1 MGTDELESLYAQ
13 SAKAPL
19 EAAAIGVRPR
29 ASPLLA
35 AVDIFLSFRNM
46 FNRDMSS

>member
-19 EAAAIGVRPR
+19 EAATATRVRPR
-29 ASPLLA
+29 ASPLLSGGGYILGLPQH
-35 AVDIFLSFRNM
+35 VQ
-46 FNRDMSS
+46 